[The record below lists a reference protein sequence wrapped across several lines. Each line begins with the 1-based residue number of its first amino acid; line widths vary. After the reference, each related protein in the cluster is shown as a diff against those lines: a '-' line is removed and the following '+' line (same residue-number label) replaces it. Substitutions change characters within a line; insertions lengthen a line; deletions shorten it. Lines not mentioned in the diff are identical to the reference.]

1 MADDGDDLYADL
13 YGTGDAGGDTSK
25 ADSQGE
31 DLLAYDDGE
40 AQKKD
45 QSNSAGVVNAKSSFI
60 PPKPNAQSSFIPPS
74 TSTSSNNNNSSFIP
88 PSAST
93 TTIPTNTMSSANS
106 AFSRAPIQTAP
117 MTNTD
122 NGRSNTTE
130 TSGMTLMQQNALRPT
145 LPHEM
150 PDEG

>member
-13 YGTGDAGGDTSK
+13 YGAGDGGNDTGK
-25 ADSQGE
+25 ADDQGE

-40 AQKKD
+40 TEKKD
-45 QSNSAGVVNAKSSFI
+45 QGNSKSSFI
-60 PPKPNAQSSFIPPS
+60 PPKPNTQSSFIPPS
-74 TSTSSNNNNSSFIP
+74 ASTSSNTNSSFIP
-88 PSAST
+88 PSASSSV
-93 TTIPTNTMSSANS
+93 PTNTVSSTNNAYP
-106 AFSRAPIQTAP
+106 RAQIQTAP

-122 NGRSNTTE
+122 NGRSSVTE